1 MSEKIKYD
9 TIVKVERKIEDMEKE
24 ELYISL
30 KDYCEEIGL
39 LKNVEDNEDSIQN
52 FICKNFSI
60 ETEENEILE
69 DSLKSAMI
77 EILYNN
83 SYKDNLLF
91 FDALNFIDDYET
103 DNFDEEEYEDDID
116 LDDDEDE
123 I

>member
-103 DNFDEEEYEDDID
+103 DNFDEEEEYEDDID
-116 LDDDEDE
+116 LDDEDE

>member
-9 TIVKVERKIEDMEKE
+9 TISKVERKIEDMEKE

-116 LDDDEDE
+116 LDDEDE

>member
-9 TIVKVERKIEDMEKE
+9 TISKVERKIEDMEKE

-116 LDDDEDE
+116 LDDEEDE